1 MKERPQRQ
9 HIFIFFALKSFH
21 FVVNFS
27 HHNFL
32 NVPLL
37 FIFLLFYL
45 LCKITLWPI
54 SYVVKIFVAKMLAT
68 KMLTAKMFTTNMLTV
83 KIPDMLK
90 NTVQWLNTWILQ
102 PELPWFKSCSVTFS
116 SMTFSIHS
124 NNLLCF
130 SFLIF
135 KLRVALKFV
144 D

>member
-1 MKERPQRQ
+1 MTVFRSINYWFFSWKPIPLLIKEEIAAKNKKCNAKRGDQSTTKKKKKRCNNMKERPQRQ

-54 SYVVKIFVAKMLAT
+54 SCVVKIFVAKMLAT

-90 NTVQWLNTWILQ
+90 NTV
-102 PELPWFKSCSVTFS
+102 
-116 SMTFSIHS
+116 
-124 NNLLCF
+124 
-130 SFLIF
+130 
-135 KLRVALKFV
+135 
-144 D
+144 